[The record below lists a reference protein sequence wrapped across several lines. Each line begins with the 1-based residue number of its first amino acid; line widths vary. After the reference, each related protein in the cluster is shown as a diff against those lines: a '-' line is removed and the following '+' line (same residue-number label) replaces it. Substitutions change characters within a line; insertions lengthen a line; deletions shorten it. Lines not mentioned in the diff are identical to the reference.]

1 MAELALNGMSLFNY
15 FIEKSKSIPEKAGI
29 WNGPSWRYCVNN
41 DNNAIGF
48 TLELGH

>member
-1 MAELALNGMSLFNY
+1 MVELVLNGMSLFDY
-15 FIEKSKSIPEKAGI
+15 FIDKRQNVVEKAGI

-41 DNNAIGF
+41 DNYAIGF